1 MMILQSG
8 AGRLPVIVV
17 DEIGK
22 MELFSRTFEQVVRD
36 LMSCSNLTLLA
47 TIPEK
52 RRVPVAFADE
62 IRRSPSVHL
71 FEVRTCAVLSDI
83 ELSVFIMLT
92 Q

>member
-1 MMILQSG
+1 M
-8 AGRLPVIVV
+8 

-52 RRVPVAFADE
+52 RRIAVEFVDE
-62 IRRSPSVHL
+62 IRTSPTVQL
-71 FEVRTCAVLSDI
+71 FEVRAFAVFFGIKLCHLIS
-83 ELSVFIMLT
+83 SS
-92 Q
+92 